1 MWQSSNPALTNNEA
15 IQEHLGH
22 LTGSK
27 STTTSISGV
36 MSKTAILIAV
46 AFAAGGL
53 GYGWVVN
60 MSHPQVLMISSIA
73 AMIAVFGVGLAIRS
87 DPKRA
92 SFLAPVYAAV
102 EGLFL
107 GALSGALDYM
117 LVAMDIKVV
126 GGVATQACV
135 IVFGIA
141 MAMLLVYYS
150 GLIKPGKTFTAVL
163 ATATGGIMIVY
174 MMSFLLQFVGIQLPF
189 ITLGSALQG
198 GTAAWIGLGINVLI
212 LGVASLWLIL
222 DYNRVDE
229 MVKNGAPKYMEWY
242 CAFGLMVSLAWI
254 YYEAVKI
261 VFRVA
266 ILLSNR
272 D

>member
-1 MWQSSNPALTNNEA
+1 MWQSSNPALTNNDA

-22 LTGSK
+22 LAGTK
-27 STTTSISGV
+27 SNTTSISGV
-36 MSKTAILIAV
+36 MSKTAILLAV

-53 GYGWVVN
+53 GYGWVYN
-60 MSHPQVLMISSIA
+60 MTAPSVLWISNIA
-73 AMIAVFGVGLAIRS
+73 ALIAVFGVGLAIRS

-92 SFLAPVYAAV
+92 SFLAPVYAAF

-107 GALSGALDYM
+107 GALSGALDFM
-117 LVAMDIKVV
+117 LVQMDIKVV
-126 GGVATQACV
+126 GGVATQACI

-163 ATATGGIMIVY
+163 CTATGGIMIVY
-174 MMSFLLQFVGIQLPF
+174 MLSFVLGMFGIAVPFV
-189 ITLGSALQG
+189 TLTDAFAG
-198 GTAAWIGLGINVLI
+198 GTAAWIGLGVNVLI